1 MKYQMDT
8 PRVIEQVIAR
18 MIARVAAWRPV
29 PGTVVGVNPADA
41 RLAEDGAERWARRAG
56 DQIPRRR
63 LLRATR
69 W

>member
-8 PRVIEQVIAR
+8 PRVI
-18 MIARVAAWRPV
+18 ARVIERVLARVTAWRPV
-29 PGTVVGVNPADA
+29 PGTVVSVNPADA

-56 DQIPRRR
+56 DRIPRRR